1 MLAYV
6 HKYFWLGSLLLPLLL
21 GGAVGHLAAVITEI
35 RLSGS
40 LSEVA
45 QRRLEP
51 TPSVSGLPLSSYET
65 ILQRNIFDSR
75 GPAAGFLATVSEAS
89 AEPTA
94 RPANLALLG
103 TLVAGER
110 SRALLFADRETTLLG
125 LDEELSGGGRI
136 KQIERQRVVISW
148 PDGAEQELLAA
159 GASPPNQGR
168 PAADSGQGIR
178 SAGDNHWLISSAEI
192 EKARANFNQLM
203 ASARLEPKIVQG
215 QTQGFLVHMVR
226 PNSLLARLDIQR
238 GDLIKEVNGVPL
250 DSPESA
256 LQVFQQ
262 LREARR
268 VTVNLLRRGQPLSHT
283 YEID

>member
-1 MLAYV
+1 MLACI
-6 HKYFWLGSLLLPLLL
+6 HKYFWLGGLLLPLLL

-35 RLSGS
+35 RLSGPP
-40 LSEVA
+40 SEVP
-45 QRRLEP
+45 QRRPEP
-51 TPSVSGLPLSSYET
+51 TASAGGLPMHAYEP

-75 GPAAGFLATVSEAS
+75 GPAAGFLTPASDTS
-89 AEPTA
+89 AESA
-94 RPANLALLG
+94 VRPANLALLG
-103 TLVAGER
+103 TLVAGDR

-125 LDEELSGGGRI
+125 LDEELPGGGRI
-136 KQIERQRVVISW
+136 KHIERQRVVIGW

-159 GASPPNQGR
+159 GASLPNQGR
-168 PAADSGQGIR
+168 PAADSGQDIR
-178 SAGDNHWLISSAEI
+178 SAGDNHWLISSTEI

-203 ASARLEPKIVQG
+203 TSARLEPKIVQG

-250 DSPESA
+250 DSPERA

-268 VTVNLLRRGQPLSHT
+268 VTVNLLRRGQPRSHT